1 MILGENGRAG
11 SVASINSGLGFA
23 KTDIKKKHLCFQIG
37 CFPLYICK
45 GFLVGEC
52 TILVSKSFRDQTL
65 FWETHFHVLCKF
77 QDGYKYST
85 ELYIACNHT
94 DKQDTFASS

>member
-45 GFLVGEC
+45 GFLVNAPYLFPSLSGTKHFFGKPIFTC
-52 TILVSKSFRDQTL
+52 YVSFR
-65 FWETHFHVLCKF
+65 K
-77 QDGYKYST
+77 GKYST